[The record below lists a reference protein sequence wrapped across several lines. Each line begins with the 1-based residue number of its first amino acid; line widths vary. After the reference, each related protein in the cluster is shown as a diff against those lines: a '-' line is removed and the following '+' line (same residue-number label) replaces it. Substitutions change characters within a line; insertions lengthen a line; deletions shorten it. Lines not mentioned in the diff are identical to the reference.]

1 MDAVGPVDLRVGS
14 TGLEHFE
21 YSVEPAFSSCRC
33 IGTMMGRIIGLTQGL
48 QETERPVSQPHSWS
62 TRQPNLS
69 GAPRL
74 LSAEET
80 LSTEETLFGNF
91 LSGRA
96 FRQKT
101 LSENSRQGPFST

>member
-33 IGTMMGRIIGLTQGL
+33 IGTMGRIIGLTQGL

-74 LSAEET
+74 LSADET
-80 LSTEETLFGNF
+80 LYGKLLT
-91 LSGRA
+91 GRA
-96 FRQKT
+96 FRQRT
-101 LSENSRQGPFST
+101 LSRNTRQGPFCT

>member
-14 TGLEHFE
+14 TGLEHSE
-21 YSVEPAFSSCRC
+21 YSVEPAFFSCRC
-33 IGTMMGRIIGLTQGL
+33 IGTMGRIIGLTQGL

-80 LSTEETLFGNF
+80 LFGNF

-96 FRQKT
+96 FRQRT

>member
-14 TGLEHFE
+14 TGPEHFE

-33 IGTMMGRIIGLTQGL
+33 IGTMGRIIGLTQGL